1 MKRKTL
7 AERAGETSGPSRS
20 HLPKTGLGASR
31 ANSYRNTSNTS
42 NSSSGNSMRQTS
54 RTTGLRQAQA
64 VRQQQQQQ
72 QVAPVDSPMDTDEE
86 AEAGVMG
93 KRKGTLLISL
103 APLNNDR
110 IALRKTRTHGDLRQH
125 YRSGDPR
132 LQHSGSYTNGCGSRE
147 GSMRERIAFSREPSL
162 TLRQHSTDGQPLR
175 NDSLSTAF
183 AGLSLTPQDQRKT
196 SGSQRRASLERNREA
211 VSPSKIPKYT
221 QTPSLRH
228 TQSAQTLQTP
238 SPLKDK
244 TCQSGLCTPMR
255 SAQRK
260 PVPLPI
266 FLTKEKL
273 TPVPAWDTKGRLEDM
288 VSHTEDIPNG
298 EEAYPGQESLYAMLR
313 TQFASAADSKT
324 ALEESLS
331 IYKTR
336 GSSKADRRFVESMLI
351 SPQCKS

>member
-1 MKRKTL
+1 
-7 AERAGETSGPSRS
+7 
-20 HLPKTGLGASR
+20 
-31 ANSYRNTSNTS
+31 
-42 NSSSGNSMRQTS
+42 MRQTS

-64 VRQQQQQQ
+64 ARQQQQQ
-72 QVAPVDSPMDTDEE
+72 QVAAVDSPMDTDEE

-93 KRKGTLLISL
+93 KRKGTPIISL
-103 APLNNDR
+103 ALLSNNK
-110 IALRKTRTHGDLRQH
+110 ITLRKTRTHGDMRQH
-125 YRSGDPR
+125 YQSDDPR

-147 GSMRERIAFSREPSL
+147 GSMRDRIASSREPSL

-175 NDSLSTAF
+175 NDSLTTAF
-183 AGLSLTPQDQRKT
+183 AGLSLTPQHQRET
-196 SGSQRRASLERNREA
+196 SGSRRRLPLERNREA
-211 VSPSKIPKYT
+211 VSPSKIPKFA
-221 QTPSLRH
+221 QTPALRH

-238 SPLKDK
+238 SPLKNK
-244 TCQSGLCTPMR
+244 TCPVGLCTPSK

-260 PVPLPI
+260 PAPLPI

-288 VSHTEDIPNG
+288 VSHMEGTFHG

-331 IYKTR
+331 IYKSR
-336 GSSKADRRFVESMLI
+336 GLSNHGE
-351 SPQCKS
+351 